1 MNIIYTM
8 LKVPSLLQIY
18 ICKNQIGYYI
28 VATAHNEVLEG
39 SINPDCVDSL
49 RAVPADDVTLGSTR

>member
-1 MNIIYTM
+1 M